1 MGSVHAYETR
11 AGKRFEARY
20 RRPDSRPARKGG
32 FKLKRDAQAY
42 LDTVEVSKLQ
52 GAYIAPSDS
61 RATVAVL
68 GAAWL
73 TAHQSTVKPST
84 FYSDESAW
92 RVHVAPQWGSRAV
105 GSIRHTEVQ
114 AWVALLARDRSRT
127 LVARAHGMLAAILEG
142 AVKDKRISTNPARDV
157 KLPRKKKGT
166 RAYLSHQQVER
177 LARAAKYPDLIRFLS
192 YTGLRWGEATGLRVK
207 HIDQVS
213 RRIRIEENAVSV
225 NGQIVIGTPKTHER
239 RAVVFPPFLD
249 QAISRACKG
258 KSSEDLVWGDGLKHL
273 RSGDLRRGWF
283 VAAVAR
289 VRAEDE
295 ILAAEA
301 RASGTAEPNMMPKLT
316 PHDLRHTAA
325 SLAISAG
332 ANVKAVQ
339 RMLGHASAAMTLDT
353 YSDLYEDD
361 LESVAVA
368 LDSARRQ
375 RLEQ

>member
-1 MGSVHAYETR
+1 
-11 AGKRFEARY
+11 
-20 RRPDSRPARKGG
+20 
-32 FKLKRDAQAY
+32 
-42 LDTVEVSKLQ
+42 
-52 GAYIAPSDS
+52 
-61 RATVAVL
+61 
-68 GAAWL
+68 
-73 TAHQSTVKPST
+73 
-84 FYSDESAW
+84 
-92 RVHVAPQWGSRAV
+92 
-105 GSIRHTEVQ
+105 
-114 AWVALLARDRSRT
+114 
-127 LVARAHGMLAAILEG
+127 MLAAILEG

-225 NGQIVIGTPKTHER
+225 HGQIVIGTPKTHER

-301 RASGTAEPNMMPKLT
+301 RASGNAEPNMMPKLT

-368 LDSARRQ
+368 LDSARRL